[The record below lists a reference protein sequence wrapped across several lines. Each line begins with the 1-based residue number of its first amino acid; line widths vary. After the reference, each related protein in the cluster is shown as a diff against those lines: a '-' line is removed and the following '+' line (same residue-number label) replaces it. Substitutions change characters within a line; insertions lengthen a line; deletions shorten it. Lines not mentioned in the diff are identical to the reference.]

1 MEWFFNSQQGILG
14 IDGKPKLNAKVT
26 EQVLKNFPD
35 ANLMVC
41 YPHTIVT
48 KMKLYIIVRSASRLS
63 AGWVLFKRIYN
74 NLLILNIR
82 EIQENSQQ
90 HAPLTLSFCF
100 AQTFIETGIYI
111 ICVGTPEKIFLF
123 T

>member
-1 MEWFFNSQQGILG
+1 MECFFNSQQGILG

-48 KMKLYIIVRSASRLS
+48 KMKQNIIFRYVSEY
-63 AGWVLFKRIYN
+63 F
-74 NLLILNIR
+74 LILKHI
-82 EIQENSQQ
+82 
-90 HAPLTLSFCF
+90 
-100 AQTFIETGIYI
+100 
-111 ICVGTPEKIFLF
+111 
-123 T
+123 

>member
-1 MEWFFNSQQGILG
+1 MECFFNSQQGILG

-48 KMKLYIIVRSASRLS
+48 KMKLKLLS
-63 AGWVLFKRIYN
+63 GLRADFQLDGYY
-74 NLLILNIR
+74 LNVF
-82 EIQENSQQ
+82 
-90 HAPLTLSFCF
+90 T
-100 AQTFIETGIYI
+100 
-111 ICVGTPEKIFLF
+111 KIF
-123 T
+123 